1 MTYAIEI
8 HPPAT
13 APVEALPNHAAKLA
27 LEVFALLEL
36 APWST
41 GTAGDRL
48 ADAPVRSIAFGTYGM
63 ITYLILKDQRI
74 VDILDVQWIDLPGTA
89 G

>member
-13 APVEALPNHAAKLA
+13 AQVEALPVHAAKLA

-41 GTAGDRL
+41 GSASDRRP
-48 ADAPVRSIAFGTYGM
+48 DAPVRTIPFGTYSM
-63 ITYLILKDQRI
+63 ITYLILEDQRI
-74 VDILDVQWIDLPGTA
+74 VDILDVQWIDLSGAPG
-89 G
+89 